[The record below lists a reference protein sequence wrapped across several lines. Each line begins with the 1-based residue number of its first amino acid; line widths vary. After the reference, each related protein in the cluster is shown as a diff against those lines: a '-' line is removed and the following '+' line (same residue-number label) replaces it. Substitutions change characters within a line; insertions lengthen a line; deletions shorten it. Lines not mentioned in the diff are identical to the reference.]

1 MKIAIAQIEC
11 QPGDIAA
18 NTSHMVQSVELAQER
33 DCQVVVFPEMS
44 DTGYWPEQLAAK
56 SEPWPDPAYEALR
69 AASAEHSIAIMAGL
83 SERVGVSVYNSLV
96 YFDPR
101 GELSGKYRK
110 IHLFSPPPAQEPRH
124 YTPGSDI
131 SLVAFGGLRWGL
143 TICYDL
149 RFPELY
155 RVLTIDGADVLL
167 NVAAWPAARPTHW
180 DYLTRARAIENQA
193 FVVAAN
199 RVGSDGPFQ
208 FHGHSRVVSPMGEV
222 IAEAGED
229 EELLVAE
236 LDPSLIESFRSTIPA
251 LADRRPDMYGPLG
264 HP

>member
-18 NTSHMVQSVELAQER
+18 NISHMVQSVELAQEEG
-33 DCQVVVFPEMS
+33 CQLVVFPELS
-44 DTGYWPEQLAAK
+44 DTGYWPEKLAEYAK
-56 SEPWPDPAYEALR
+56 PWPDPAYEALR
-69 AASAEHSIAIMAGL
+69 AASAEHSIAVVAGL
-83 SERVGVSVYNSLV
+83 SERVGVSIYNSLV
-96 YFDPR
+96 FFDTS
-101 GELSGKYRK
+101 GELTGKYRK
-110 IHLFSPPPAQEPRH
+110 IHLFSPPPASEPK
-124 YTPGSDI
+124 YCTPGSDI
-131 SLVAFGGLRWGL
+131 SLVDFGGIRWGL

-149 RFPELY
+149 RFPELH
-155 RVLTIDGADVLL
+155 RILTIDGAQVLL

-180 DYLTRARAIENQA
+180 DHLTRARAIENQA

-208 FHGHSRVVSPMGEV
+208 FHGHSRVVSPTGELL
-222 IAEAGED
+222 AEAGED

-236 LDPSLIESFRSTIPA
+236 IDTSLIEAFRSTIPA

-264 HP
+264 HW